1 MDRNIT
7 CCCTSVYLTSQCK
20 VPREQMNTHLFSNN
34 NLSERGLL
42 KLINSST
49 VEKRNL
55 LQSLKEGEKKKKHIF
70 DYRHRFEESEIVEHL
85 VFGEAARDEL
95 KVMADFWMQAKDEE
109 RGPSEIH
116 TAVWEIT
123 GAQTVDKHT
132 GNYSLTKHTSHH
144 QHETTQSENIPSSLT
159 NLICHQPQP
168 NCCFFPFFF
177 FSLHTPEGPADLQ

>member
-1 MDRNIT
+1 M
-7 CCCTSVYLTSQCK
+7 
-20 VPREQMNTHLFSNN
+20 
-34 NLSERGLL
+34 SERGLL

-49 VEKRNL
+49 VEKKKLVAAL
-55 LQSLKEGEKKKKHIF
+55 LQKQIF

-109 RGPSEIH
+109 RGPSESH
-116 TAVWEIT
+116 TADWEIT

-132 GNYSLTKHTSHH
+132 GNYSLTEHTSHH

-168 NCCFFPFFF
+168 NCCFFPSSSFPF
-177 FSLHTPEGPADLQ
+177 TPQRAPLICSD